1 MTTSENHATA
11 CAVEGLV
18 NAHRR
23 AGLDDRDLGLA
34 LLAAGADLLLTR
46 AWDAPRVLAAFDVLV
61 DAAAHAQSEHPVH

>member
-1 MTTSENHATA
+1 MTTPENLATA

-34 LLAAGADLLLTR
+34 LLAAGADLLTR
-46 AWDAPRVLAAFDVLV
+46 AWDAPRALAAFDELV
-61 DAAAHAQSEHPVH
+61 DAAARGQCEGTAH